1 MVEQRIRNAWVGGS
15 TPLFGTRF
23 SKVRTVFYWQLQT
36 LSQEIKSIDPF
47 DPNTN
52 SIYLRRGLCRLVQ
65 QTFARARDAE
75 VIFGYTQVMSL
86 ELITPLMPVIV
97 MRLTLLGEI
106 YPI

>member
-1 MVEQRIRNAWVGGS
+1 
-15 TPLFGTRF
+15 
-23 SKVRTVFYWQLQT
+23 
-36 LSQEIKSIDPF
+36 
-47 DPNTN
+47 
-52 SIYLRRGLCRLVQ
+52 
-65 QTFARARDAE
+65 